1 MSVVRSPHLWTEGM
15 ETGTAGGRFDGS
27 RQRKQ
32 VQVTD
37 EENQLLEAALRTP
50 SLLEKLNAVGCTV
63 GRRVYPVKLGS
74 IGVAALKLLLGTVA
88 FVDPGPTEQLSMQ
101 HFQLPHF
108 VPPSPPPVQ
117 PAWTTQ
123 TVNVVMQIV
132 AYAQHLADR
141 ARAAIALSAQAISE
155 TESMMMQYEGLIEAA
170 VSPPPP
176 PNTPPPGPRT
186 PPQPSPVSSAPTPPV
201 LSAPAPP
208 PAPPPGAP
216 RLQPPLSCVA
226 HHPRRPHT
234 HLHHA
239 RVHLH
244 LHHAPSP

>member
-1 MSVVRSPHLWTEGM
+1 M

-101 HFQLPHF
+101 HFQLPHI

-117 PAWTTQ
+117 PAWTAQ
-123 TVNVVMQIV
+123 TVSVAMETV

-141 ARAAIALSAQAISE
+141 ALAAIRESNPCGSRSVRGKFARSIRIGLCLRASSE
-155 TESMMMQYEGLIEAA
+155 NEKEEEEEEN
-170 VSPPPP
+170 V
-176 PNTPPPGPRT
+176 
-186 PPQPSPVSSAPTPPV
+186 
-201 LSAPAPP
+201 
-208 PAPPPGAP
+208 
-216 RLQPPLSCVA
+216 
-226 HHPRRPHT
+226 
-234 HLHHA
+234 
-239 RVHLH
+239 
-244 LHHAPSP
+244 

>member
-1 MSVVRSPHLWTEGM
+1 MFVVRSPHLWTEGM
-15 ETGTAGGRFDGS
+15 ETGTAGGRLDGS

-141 ARAAIALSAQAISE
+141 ASAAIALSAQAISE
-155 TESMMMQYEGLIEAA
+155 TEMMMMQFEGQIEAA
-170 VSPPPP
+170 VSSTPLPPPP
-176 PNTPPPGPRT
+176 PPPPGP
-186 PPQPSPVSSAPTPPV
+186 PAFAPCA
-201 LSAPAPP
+201 APA
-208 PAPPPGAP
+208 
-216 RLQPPLSCVA
+216 RPLSDPGCA
-226 HHPRRPHT
+226 GGPR
-234 HLHHA
+234 A
-239 RVHLH
+239 
-244 LHHAPSP
+244 